1 MATETRSVIIEDYSV
16 RPEVARLHRYRQAL
30 TGFIRHKPLG
40 AVCGFIVIVLVFIA
54 IFPDVVATYGVN
66 EREGISSQYRL
77 QSPSADHWF
86 GTDNLGRDLY
96 SRIIYGAR
104 TSIIVGFGVVGV
116 ATAIAMVI
124 GLLSGYIGGWFDALF
139 QRLIDIGIALP
150 GLIFII
156 LVVNSLQQISDVRL
170 RIVLSLGII
179 IALSSSRVIRGAAIA
194 AKQNVYVEA
203 ARVLGASDLRIM
215 LRHVLPN
222 LFAIVIVSASI
233 QIGGAI
239 LIEAALSFLGYG
251 VQPPTPSW
259 GFMVNEARE
268 FLGRAPHMA
277 IFPGLAIFVVVYSF
291 NMFGDALRD
300 VLDPRL
306 RGSR

>member
-1 MATETRSVIIEDYSV
+1 MATRASRTIFEDYSV
-16 RPEVARLHRYRQAL
+16 RPEVTRFGRYQRAL
-30 TGFIRHKPLG
+30 TTFIRQKPLG
-40 AVCGFIVIVLVFIA
+40 AFCGAIVILLVIMA
-54 IFPDVVATYGVN
+54 IWPDIFATHGVN
-66 EREGISSQYRL
+66 EREGISSQFRL
-77 QSPSADHWF
+77 QSPSAEHWF

-96 SRIIYGAR
+96 SRIVYGAR
-104 TSIIVGFGVVGV
+104 TSIVIGFGVVAVATGV
-116 ATAIAMVI
+116 AMII
-124 GLLSGYIGGWFDALF
+124 GLLSGYVGGWFDSLF
-139 QRLIDIGIALP
+139 QRFIDVGIALP

-156 LVVNSLQQISDVRL
+156 LVVNSLQQIPLVP
-170 RIVLSLGII
+170 RIIISLGAI
-179 IALSSSRVIRGAAIA
+179 IALSSSRVVRGAAIA

-203 ARVLGASDLRIM
+203 ARVLGATDVRIM

-251 VQPPTPSW
+251 IQPPTPSW

-300 VLDPRL
+300 ALDPRL

>member
-1 MATETRSVIIEDYSV
+1 MATKAQRAILDDYSV
-16 RPEVARLHRYRQAL
+16 RPEVTRVQRYVQGLTRFVRQ
-30 TGFIRHKPLG
+30 KPLG
-40 AVCGFIVIVLVFIA
+40 AVCGSVVITLIVMA
-54 IFPDVVATYGVN
+54 IWPDLFATHGVN
-66 EREGISSQYRL
+66 EREGISSQFRL
-77 QSPSADHWF
+77 QGPSSDHWF

-104 TSIIVGFGVVGV
+104 TSIVIGFGVVGV
-116 ATAIAMVI
+116 ATACAMVI
-124 GLLSGYIGGWFDALF
+124 GLLSGYIGGWFDSVF

-156 LVVNSLQQISDVRL
+156 LVVNSLQQIPLVP
-170 RIVLSLGII
+170 RIIISLGSI

-203 ARVLGASDLRIM
+203 AQVLGATDLRIM

-251 VQPPTPSW
+251 VNPPTPSW
-259 GFMVNEARE
+259 GFMVSEARE

>member
-1 MATETRSVIIEDYSV
+1 MATRAGRTIFEDYSV
-16 RPEVARLHRYRQAL
+16 RPEITRFGRYQRAF
-30 TGFIRHKPLG
+30 TTFIRQKPLG
-40 AVCGFIVIVLVFIA
+40 AFCGAIVVLLVVMA
-54 IFPDVVATYGVN
+54 IWPDLFATHGVN
-66 EREGISSQYRL
+66 EREGISSQFRL
-77 QSPSADHWF
+77 QSPSAEHWF

-96 SRIIYGAR
+96 SRIVYGAR
-104 TSIIVGFGVVGV
+104 TSIVIGFGVVAVATGV
-116 ATAIAMVI
+116 AMII
-124 GLLSGYIGGWFDALF
+124 GLLSGYVGGWFDSLF
-139 QRLIDIGIALP
+139 QRFIDIGIALP

-156 LVVNSLQQISDVRL
+156 LVVNSLQQVPL
-170 RIVLSLGII
+170 VPRIIISLGAI
-179 IALSSSRVIRGAAIA
+179 IALSSSRVVRGAAIA

-203 ARVLGASDLRIM
+203 ARVLGATDLRIM

-251 VQPPTPSW
+251 IQPPTPSW

-300 VLDPRL
+300 ALDPRL

>member
-1 MATETRSVIIEDYSV
+1 MVILLIIMAIW
-16 RPEVARLHRYRQAL
+16 
-30 TGFIRHKPLG
+30 
-40 AVCGFIVIVLVFIA
+40 
-54 IFPDVVATYGVN
+54 PDLFATHGVN

-77 QSPSADHWF
+77 QSPTSDHWF

-96 SRIIYGAR
+96 SRIVYGAR
-104 TSIIVGFGVVGV
+104 TSIVIGFGVVAVATGV
-116 ATAIAMVI
+116 AMLI
-124 GLLSGYIGGWFDALF
+124 GLLSGYIGGWFDSLF
-139 QRLIDIGIALP
+139 QRFIDIGIALP

-156 LVVNSLQQISDVRL
+156 LVVNSLQQIPLVP
-170 RIVLSLGII
+170 RIIISLGAI
-179 IALSSSRVIRGAAIA
+179 IALSSSRVVRGATIA

-203 ARVLGASDLRIM
+203 ARVLGATDLRIM
-215 LRHVLPN
+215 IRHVLPN

-251 VQPPTPSW
+251 IQPPTPSW

-277 IFPGLAIFVVVYSF
+277 IFPGLAIFVVVYAF

-306 RGSR
+306 RGTR